1 MIPTIQIKDNFLN
14 EKEFNILYNTVDK
27 VDYVPSKNNDG
38 NFGFR
43 HIFKKNSENE
53 WLFDKIKKQFFPNE
67 NLKPTGH
74 CFHLRH
80 NKSKVMAHTDSL
92 SYNFILYLK
101 GKEILHNGTGFYYK
115 NELNT
120 AIGFVENRALFFDGQ
135 NNLHTD
141 LQALGQS
148 SFRYTIN
155 IFYNHG

>member
-1 MIPTIQIKDNFLN
+1 MRDYCRYIGIPFVVGGRDINGFDCWGFL
-14 EKEFNILYNTVDK
+14 K
-27 VDYVPSKNNDG
+27 
-38 NFGFR
+38 
-43 HIFKKNSENE
+43 H
-53 WLFDKIKKQFFPNE
+53 
-67 NLKPTGH
+67 
-74 CFHLRH
+74 
-80 NKSKVMAHTDSL
+80 
-92 SYNFILYLK
+92 
-101 GKEILHNGTGFYYK
+101 YYK